1 MTKNTL
7 IALAAA
13 LCLGSAFSTSALA
26 ADTTA
31 DFHTSHGMKCD
42 TCHKTAP
49 VAGAKVKKDV
59 CKQCHNPEQLAKKSM
74 ELKVEPNPHYNHL
87 GDVNC
92 TECHKGHQKSE
103 LMCNQCHQFGLKTPH
118 SGK

>member
-13 LCLGSAFSTSALA
+13 LCLGTAFSSQALA
-26 ADTTA
+26 ADFTA
-31 DFHTSHGMKCD
+31 DFHTAHGMKCD
-42 TCHKTAP
+42 TCHKTTPA
-49 VAGAKVKKDV
+49 
-59 CKQCHNPEQLAKKSM
+59 ETLAKKSA
-74 ELKVEPNPHYNHL
+74 EKKVEPNPHYSHL

-103 LMCNQCHQFGLKTPH
+103 LMCNQCHQFGLKVPH
-118 SGK
+118 SGN

>member
-1 MTKNTL
+1 MTKKTL

-13 LCLGSAFSTSALA
+13 FCFGSAFTSAA
-26 ADTTA
+26 FAGDFTA
-31 DFHTSHGMKCD
+31 DFHLAHGQKCE

-49 VAGAKVKKDV
+49 VQGTKVKKDV
-59 CKQCHNPEQLAKKSM
+59 CKQCHSYEKLAQATA
-74 ELKVEPNPHYNHL
+74 KVEPNPHHSHL

-103 LMCNQCHQFGLKTPH
+103 LMCDQCHQFKLKVPH
-118 SGK
+118 S